1 MPPKQGRSPLLG
13 GAKPWR
19 AHRLGGAIDLQVCV
33 PLLYCLYVCVGD
45 VRVCV
50 SISLFNTCFRLSLAD
65 LVCVAVMERC
75 CPFFAEINFPLCV
88 QPVWCLSAGLDWKI
102 GYHKKIFGTS
112 CSMVFGS
119 SVRRQTWHSPAMV
132 CHDVSFYLLLKL
144 KYQSLVL

>member
-19 AHRLGGAIDLQVCV
+19 AHRLGGAIDL
-33 PLLYCLYVCVGD
+33 
-45 VRVCV
+45 
-50 SISLFNTCFRLSLAD
+50 
-65 LVCVAVMERC
+65 
-75 CPFFAEINFPLCV
+75 

-132 CHDVSFYLLLKL
+132 CHDGVANPCCYIQVWKDMKQNSKRKKVNAPSNDFIRGGTQVYFCGFP
-144 KYQSLVL
+144 